1 MEEVSTLISTFGFP
15 IVCCLIL
22 MYYVFKLNE
31 THKQEI
37 NEIMKEHKDEVN
49 KMTEAINSN
58 TLVMTKLL
66 ERLGD
71 KDVI

>member
-1 MEEVSTLISTFGFP
+1 MEGVSTLISTFGFP

-71 KDVI
+71 KDGI

>member
-31 THKQEI
+31 THKQEV

-66 ERLGD
+66 ERLGE
-71 KDVI
+71 KDGI

>member
-71 KDVI
+71 KDGI

>member
-66 ERLGD
+66 ERLGE
-71 KDVI
+71 KDGI